1 MQASY
6 KFFIAGLKVLMV
18 CFEDRLATEWYR
30 IYQAME
36 TVVDGQIGRSRAWD
50 NNKSESPTEIEPMT
64 SQAPGRRAISY
75 ASERL
80 VSKAIY

>member
-36 TVVDGQIGRSRAWD
+36 TVVDGQIGKNYMR
-50 NNKSESPTEIEPMT
+50 KM
-64 SQAPGRRAISY
+64 
-75 ASERL
+75 
-80 VSKAIY
+80 

>member
-6 KFFIAGLKVLMV
+6 KLFIAGLKVLMV

-50 NNKSESPTEIEPMT
+50 NKKSESPITKINFPT
-64 SQAPGRRAISY
+64 YHS
-75 ASERL
+75 
-80 VSKAIY
+80 